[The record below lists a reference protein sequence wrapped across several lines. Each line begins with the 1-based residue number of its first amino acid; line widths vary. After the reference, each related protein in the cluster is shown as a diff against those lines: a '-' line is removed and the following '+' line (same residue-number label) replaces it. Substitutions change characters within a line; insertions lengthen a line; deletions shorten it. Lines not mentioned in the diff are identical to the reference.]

1 MREGKTKPL
10 SHSYFFLFFIL
21 LKYSKV
27 IQLHIYIYSFFFR
40 FFSQH
45 FFKLSYN

>member
-1 MREGKTKPL
+1 MMGGEDQTL

-27 IQLHIYIYSFFFR
+27 IQLYIYIYSFFFR